1 MADIGL
7 AFQAG
12 PLQVRWYGIIIATA
26 VLVAYIVA
34 HYRVKGRG
42 GNPDELSNIIL
53 VVVMA
58 GIVGAR
64 LVFVAVN
71 FQSFNGDFLEMLA
84 IWHGGIAIHG
94 ALGGGLL
101 ALYGY
106 ARARGIS
113 FVWWADILAPSV
125 ILGQAIGRW
134 GNYFNQE
141 VFGYP
146 TSLPW
151 GIYIDPSRRPLEFA
165 AASHF
170 HPTFL
175 YESLLDLIV
184 FVLLLLLARGQLRK
198 PRVWPDGS
206 IALMYAV
213 LYSFVRF
220 FVEIFRIENRV
231 AGGLSLAQLASLG
244 IAAVAG
250 ALLFLLRRKAAAKG
264 RRAK

>member
-1 MADIGL
+1 M
-7 AFQAG
+7 
-12 PLQVRWYGIIIATA
+12 RWYGIIIAAA
-26 VLVAYIVA
+26 VLAAYIVA

-42 GNPDELSNIIL
+42 GDPDELSNIIL
-53 VVVMA
+53 VVVIA

-71 FQSFNGDFLEMLA
+71 FQSFNGDIMEMLA

-94 ALGGGLL
+94 ALIGGLL
-101 ALYGY
+101 ALYAY
-106 ARARGIS
+106 TRTRRLS
-113 FVWWADILAPSV
+113 FAWWADILAPSV

-146 TSLPW
+146 TTLPW
-151 GIYIDPSRRPLEFA
+151 GIYIDPSRRPINFT

-175 YESLLDLIV
+175 YESLLNIAV
-184 FVLLLLLARGQLRK
+184 FVLLLWLANGQARR
-198 PRVWPDGS
+198 PRVWPAGS
-206 IALMYAV
+206 VALAYAV

-220 FVEIFRIENRV
+220 FVEFYRIEDRV
-231 AGGLSLAQLASLG
+231 AVGLSLAQLASLV
-244 IAAVAG
+244 IAFVAAG
-250 ALLFLLRRKAAAKG
+250 ALLLLRRKAVAK
-264 RRAK
+264 